1 MIKLNYKRVI
11 ASHLAENIGVL
22 LENSLSEKHL
32 FVAKTCTIRHG
43 GYIVL
48 DFGEEICGRVHVVF
62 GRTSNATI
70 RIRSGESVAETYAE
84 LGEKNAGNNH
94 SLRDASYP
102 VVFWSDFS
110 TSETGFRFVRIDVT
124 EGEKVEF
131 VSVFAESSPNG
142 LSKRGYFECDDKRLN
157 EIYETAV
164 RTISLSVREK
174 EIWDGVKRDRLV
186 WIGDFYPELLASYA
200 VYGDIPQFENV
211 LNAVASF
218 QNNWI
223 NDIPSYSAWWIVCL
237 EKYYE
242 LSGNEAYVRKMFPYV
257 RKIVNDFSAIIGED
271 GATHYENCH
280 LNYFAGN
287 EFFLDW
293 PTNGTPDSEIG
304 WRYLLTYALTVA
316 KKLYAINGEDVL
328 AVSDII
334 RKLDAYQYASS
345 DYKQVTSLGVM
356 AGRIGFDEAK
366 KKLEEGGV
374 KGWTTFLSFTIIE
387 ALKTIGEDAFALKAI
402 KEYFGAMLDLG
413 ATTFWEDFDIDWLK
427 DNPSSVDAIPDDKN
441 KNIHADYGR
450 FCYKGL
456 RHSLCHGWSCGMLD
470 FFSRHILG
478 VVPMEPGYRVI
489 KVEPHLCGLHMASGI
504 IPTKYGDIHV
514 KHVEKNGHIETELKL
529 PEGIAKI

>member
-1 MIKLNYKRVI
+1 MIKIDYKRIV
-11 ASHLAENIGVL
+11 ASHLAENIDVL

-32 FVAKTCTIRHG
+32 FVAKACTIHKG

-62 GRTSNATI
+62 GRPSDASI

-102 VVFWSDFS
+102 AVFWSDFS

-124 EGEKVEF
+124 TGEKVEI
-131 VSVFAESSPNG
+131 VSVFAESTPNG
-142 LSKRGYFECDDKRLN
+142 LNKRGHFECDDLRLN
-157 EIYETAV
+157 EIYQTAV
-164 RTISLSVREK
+164 RTISLCVREK

-211 LNAVASF
+211 LNAVTSF
-218 QNNWI
+218 ECDWI
-223 NDIPSYSAWWIVCL
+223 NGIPSYSAWWVLCL

-242 LSGNEAYVRKMFPYV
+242 LSGNEGYVKKMFPYV
-257 RKIVNDFSAIIGED
+257 HKIVEDFSSIIVEG
-271 GATHYENCH
+271 GGIHYENCR
-280 LNYFAGN
+280 LNYFKDN

-293 PTNGTPDSEIG
+293 PTNGTPDNETG
-304 WRYLLTYALTVA
+304 WRYLLTYTLEAV
-316 KKLYAINGEDVL
+316 KKLYALNGED
-328 AVSDII
+328 ASAIESAI
-334 RKLDAYQYASS
+334 QRLDAHQYASS
-345 DYKQVTSLGVM
+345 SYKQVTALGVM
-356 AGRIGFDEAK
+356 AGRIDYSVAQK
-366 KKLEEGGV
+366 RLKEGGV
-374 KGWTTFLSFTIIE
+374 QGWTTFLSFAIIE
-387 ALKTIGEDAFALKAI
+387 ALKKIGDDAFALKAI
-402 KEYFGAMLDLG
+402 KEYFGAMIDLG
-413 ATTFWEDFDIDWLK
+413 ATTFWEDFDINWLK
-427 DNPSSVDAIPDDKN
+427 DNPSSLEAIPDDKN

-450 FCYKGL
+450 FCYTGL

-478 VVPMEPGYRVI
+478 IVPIEPGYRVI

-504 IPTKYGDIHV
+504 IPTKYGDIRV
-514 KHVEKNGHIETELKL
+514 KHNEKNGRIETEIEL
-529 PEGIAKI
+529 PAGIKRI